1 MGIENDE
8 IYSAVVKRARGY
20 SACETV
26 EEYAM
31 IDGALELV
39 KKRVTVKDVPPDMTA
54 AKMAL
59 DNTDALD
66 IPDDVLQAEK
76 ERLLKMLMDGRR
88 KKAGKQT

>member
-1 MGIENDE
+1 MTTKDDILD
-8 IYSAVVKRARGY
+8 AVTKRACGY
-20 SACETV
+20 AAREVV
-26 EEYAM
+26 EEYAFV
-31 IDGALELV
+31 DGSLELV
-39 KKRVTVKDVPPDMTA
+39 KRKITTKDVPPDMTA

-88 KKAGKQT
+88 GKAEKQT